1 MVLIVFILDF
11 ESIKAPDHNKHKHFY
26 LQNGIINIMNDQQ
39 RTASEAAA
47 QQLAETSG
55 VPYLDVRD
63 LTSFPNLGKLITHEQ
78 LLSYRVA
85 PLVYG
90 PETQAIEFGVTAA
103 TDRTKLPELVNM
115 MNGHQVTFKTISDA
129 GYQDVI
135 NRLYMASFQ
144 QELDGD
150 FASFG
155 PRLASTAPKAAFQ
168 LIAQLAHLLRA
179 SDIHIEPQSDVARI
193 RFRIDGTLHPIT
205 DVNLESYKVFLADLQ
220 TRANIKWGSD
230 DPQSGRISFDL
241 VDSKGNQQSVNMR
254 IETIPSF
261 HGEEIVVRI
270 FGMDASFLKIDN
282 RGFSA
287 EQLAKLQEVI
297 HRPNGMVLAVGPTGS
312 GKTSMLYSIVNEL
325 NNDETKIITLEDPVE
340 YDLPGVTQIPI
351 HSEDKELFAEKLRA
365 VLREDPNVIMIGE
378 IRDLD
383 TAKTALQAS
392 LTGHLVLSTFHASSA
407 ATAIS
412 RLLDMAK
419 ENALLASSIKIIN
432 AQRLLRKVCEH
443 CKKPIELDSVTKE
456 RISKA
461 LSNLPAEVQAEFASP
476 QLFKGEGCPA
486 CNGLGY
492 RDRIAVV
499 EQLVMNKE
507 LEDMLSSNAQVT
519 ADQVEEV
526 AVKAGMVT
534 LLQDGLIKTLHG
546 LTTLEEVEH
555 VLEF

>member
-1 MVLIVFILDF
+1 MVLMFLCLDF
-11 ESIKAPDHNKHKHFY
+11 ESIKAPRMHKHKHFY
-26 LQNGIINIMNDQQ
+26 VQSGIINTMNDEQ
-39 RTASEAAA
+39 RIASEAAA
-47 QQLAETSG
+47 QKLADTSG

-63 LTSFPNLGKLITHEQ
+63 LSSYPDLSELISYEQ
-78 LLSYRVA
+78 LLAYRVA

-90 PETQAIEFGVTAA
+90 HETQAIEFGLTAG
-103 TDRTKLPELVNM
+103 TDRTKLPDLVNIVS
-115 MNGHQVTFKTISDA
+115 GHQVTFKTISDA
-129 GYQDVI
+129 GYQDVM
-135 NRLYMASFQ
+135 NTLYMASFKK
-144 QELDGD
+144 ELDGD

-155 PRLASTAPKAAFQ
+155 PRLANTAPKAAFQ
-168 LIAQLAHLLRA
+168 LIAQLAHLLRS
-179 SDIHIEPQSDVARI
+179 SDIHIEPQESVARI

-205 DVNLESYKVFLADLQ
+205 TVNLESYKVFLADLQ

-241 VDSKGNQQSVNMR
+241 VDSHGKQQTVNMR

-282 RGFSA
+282 RGFSDQ
-287 EQLAKLQEVI
+287 QLTKLRDI
-297 HRPNGMVLAVGPTGS
+297 INRPNGMVLAVGPTGS

-325 NNDETKIITLEDPVE
+325 NNEETKIITLEDPVE

-412 RLLDMAK
+412 RLLDMAN
-419 ENALLASSIKIIN
+419 ENALLASSIKVIN
-432 AQRLLRKVCEH
+432 AQRLLRKVCEY
-443 CKKPIELDSVTKE
+443 CKQPVELDSVTRE
-456 RISKA
+456 RVQKA
-461 LSNLPAEVQAEFASP
+461 LSNLPAETQAEFASP
-476 QLFKGEGCPA
+476 QLVKGQGCPA

-492 RDRIAVV
+492 RDRIAIV
-499 EQLVMNKE
+499 EQLIMNKE
-507 LEDMLSSNAQVT
+507 LEALLSGNTQVT

-526 AVKAGMVT
+526 AIKAGMVT
-534 LLQDGLIKTLHG
+534 LLQDGLIKALRG

>member
-1 MVLIVFILDF
+1 
-11 ESIKAPDHNKHKHFY
+11 
-26 LQNGIINIMNDQQ
+26 MNDQQ

-47 QQLAETSG
+47 QELAQASG
-55 VPYLDVRD
+55 TPYLDVRD
-63 LTSFPNLGKLITHEQ
+63 LSSYPSLNEFLTYEQ
-78 LLSYRVA
+78 LLDFRVA

-90 PETQAIEFGVTAA
+90 RETKAIEFGITSA
-103 TDRTKLPELVNM
+103 TDRTRLAELASKVD
-115 MNGHQVTFKTISDA
+115 GHQVTFKTISEA
-129 GYQDVI
+129 GYQDIV
-135 NRLYMASFQ
+135 NSLYLSSFK

-150 FASFG
+150 FASFS

-168 LIAQLAHLLRA
+168 LIAQLAYLLRS
-179 SDIHIEPQSDVARI
+179 SDIHIEPQSANARI

-205 DVNLESYKVFLADLQ
+205 DVNTESYKVFLADLQ

-241 VDSKGNQQSVNMR
+241 VDINGARQSVNMR

-270 FGMDASFLKIDN
+270 FGMDASFLKVEN
-282 RGFSA
+282 RGFS
-287 EQLAKLQEVI
+287 EQQLAHLRKI
-297 HRPNGMVLAVGPTGS
+297 IGMPSGMVLAVGPTGS

-340 YDLPGVTQIPI
+340 YDLEGVTQIPI

-365 VLREDPNVIMIGE
+365 VLREDPNIIMIGE

-412 RLLDMAK
+412 RLIDMAG
-419 ENALLASSIKIIN
+419 ENALLASAIRMIN

-443 CKKPIELDSVTKE
+443 CKKPVELDSVTATK
-456 RISKA
+456 IQKA
-461 LSNLPAEVQAEFASP
+461 LANLPSETQAQFAKP
-476 QLFKGEGCPA
+476 TLFKGQGCPA

-492 RDRIAVV
+492 RDRIAIV
-499 EQLVMNKE
+499 EQLIMDKE
-507 LEDMLSSNAQVT
+507 LEELLSSTNQIT
-519 ADQVEEV
+519 ADKIEEV
-526 AVKAGMVT
+526 AVKNGMAT
-534 LLQDGLIKTLHG
+534 LVQDALIKVLRG
-546 LTTLEEVEH
+546 YTTLEEVEH
-555 VLEF
+555 VLDF

>member
-1 MVLIVFILDF
+1 
-11 ESIKAPDHNKHKHFY
+11 
-26 LQNGIINIMNDQQ
+26 MNDQQ
-39 RTASEAAA
+39 RIASETAA
-47 QQLAETSG
+47 QELAQTSG
-55 VPYLDVRD
+55 TPYLDVRD
-63 LTSFPNLGKLITHEQ
+63 ITEYPSLSELLTYEQ
-78 LLSYRVA
+78 LLDYRVA

-90 PETQAIEFGVTAA
+90 PDTHAIELGITAA
-103 TDRTKLPELVNM
+103 TDRTRLADLTAKLS
-115 MNGHQVTFKTISDA
+115 GHQVTFKTISDA

-135 NRLYMASFQ
+135 NGLYLKSFNK
-144 QELDGD
+144 ELAGD
-150 FASFG
+150 FAAFG

-168 LIAQLAHLLRA
+168 LIAQLAHLLRS
-179 SDIHIEPQSDVARI
+179 SDIHIEPQVSAARI

-241 VDSKGNQQSVNMR
+241 VDSNGAKQSVNMR
-254 IETIPSF
+254 IETIPAF

-270 FGMDASFLKIDN
+270 FGMDASFLKLDN
-282 RGFSA
+282 RGFS
-287 EQLAKLQEVI
+287 EQQLTVLKDVI
-297 HRPNGMVLAVGPTGS
+297 HKPTGMVLAVGPTGS

-325 NNDETKIITLEDPVE
+325 NNPETKIITLEDPVE
-340 YDLPGVTQIPI
+340 YDLPGVSQIPI

-365 VLREDPNVIMIGE
+365 VLREDPNIIMIGE

-407 ATAIS
+407 STAIS
-412 RLLDMAK
+412 RLLDMAD
-419 ENALLASSIKIIN
+419 ENALLASSIKIID

-443 CKKPIELDSVTKE
+443 CKQPVELDSVTSNK
-456 RISKA
+456 IQKA
-461 LSNLPAEVQAEFASP
+461 LSNLPADVQTEFAKP
-476 QLFKGEGCPA
+476 TLYKGAGCPA

-492 RDRIAVV
+492 RDRIAVI

-507 LEDMLSSNAQVT
+507 LEDLLIGNPQLT
-519 ADQVEEV
+519 ADQVEQV
-526 AVKAGMVT
+526 AVASGMVT
-534 LLQDGLIKTLHG
+534 LLQDALIKVLRG
-546 LTTLEEVEH
+546 FTTLEEVEH

>member
-1 MVLIVFILDF
+1 
-11 ESIKAPDHNKHKHFY
+11 
-26 LQNGIINIMNDQQ
+26 MNNDQ
-39 RTASEAAA
+39 RTASETAA
-47 QQLAETSG
+47 QDLAATSG
-55 VPYLDVRD
+55 TPYLDVRD
-63 LTSFPNLGKLITHEQ
+63 LSGYPSLSDLLTYEQ
-78 LLSYRVA
+78 LLDYRVA

-90 PETQAIEFGVTAA
+90 PETKAIELGVTAA
-103 TDRTKLPELVNM
+103 TDRTRLIELTGKLD
-115 MNGHQVTFKTISDA
+115 GHQVTFKTISDA
-129 GYQDVI
+129 GYQDVL
-135 NRLYMASFQ
+135 NALYLTSFK

-155 PRLASTAPKAAFQ
+155 PRLAATAPKAAFQ
-168 LIAQLAHLLRA
+168 LIAQLSYLLRA
-179 SDIHIEPQSDVARI
+179 SDIHIEPQSDAARI

-205 DVNLESYKVFLADLQ
+205 NVNLESYKVFLADLQ

-241 VDSKGNQQSVNMR
+241 VDSKGIKQSVNMR

-270 FGMDASFLKIDN
+270 FGMDASFLKVEN
-282 RGFSA
+282 RGFSE
-287 EQLAKLQEVI
+287 EQLKQLRHTI
-297 HRPNGMVLAVGPTGS
+297 HMPSGMVLAVGPTGS

-365 VLREDPNVIMIGE
+365 VLREDPNIIMIGE

-392 LTGHLVLSTFHASSA
+392 LTGHLVLSTFHAASA

-412 RLLDMAK
+412 RLLDMAG
-419 ENALLASSIKIIN
+419 ENALLASAIKMIN
-432 AQRLLRKVCEH
+432 AQRLMRRVCEH
-443 CKKPIELDSVTKE
+443 CKKPVQLDTVTATK
-456 RISKA
+456 IQKA
-461 LSNLPAEVQAEFASP
+461 LANLPAETQARLAKP
-476 QLFKGEGCPA
+476 TLFKGEGCPQ

-492 RDRIAVV
+492 RDRIAIV

-507 LEDMLSSNAQVT
+507 IEALLSGSNQVT
-519 ADQVEEV
+519 ADQLEEV
-526 AVKAGMVT
+526 AVKSGMVT
-534 LLQDGLIKTLHG
+534 LLQDALIKVLLGH
-546 LTTLEEVEH
+546 TTLEEVEH
-555 VLEF
+555 VLDF

>member
-1 MVLIVFILDF
+1 
-11 ESIKAPDHNKHKHFY
+11 
-26 LQNGIINIMNDQQ
+26 MNDQQ
-39 RTASEAAA
+39 RTASETAA
-47 QQLAETSG
+47 QQLAQTSG
-55 VPYLDVRD
+55 TPYLDVRNLSSYPD
-63 LTSFPNLGKLITHEQ
+63 LSNLITYEQ
-78 LLSYRVA
+78 LLDYRVA

-90 PETQAIEFGVTAA
+90 PETKAIEFGIAAA
-103 TDRTKLPELVNM
+103 TDRTRLPDLVSKLD
-115 MNGHQVTFKTISDA
+115 GHQVTFKTISDA

-135 NRLYMASFQ
+135 NTLYLTSFK

-168 LIAQLAHLLRA
+168 LIAQLSYLLRA
-179 SDIHIEPQSDVARI
+179 SDIHIEPQSQAARI

-241 VDSKGNQQSVNMR
+241 VDSQGSKQSVNMR

-282 RGFSA
+282 RGFSP
-287 EQLAKLQEVI
+287 EQLTKLKDII

-392 LTGHLVLSTFHASSA
+392 LTGHLLLSTFHASSA

-412 RLLDMAK
+412 RLLDMAN

-443 CKKPIELDSVTKE
+443 CKKPVELDSVTKE
-456 RISKA
+456 RIQKA
-461 LSNLPAEVQAEFASP
+461 LSNLPAEIQAEFADP
-476 QLFKGEGCPA
+476 HLFKGEGCPA

-499 EQLVMNKE
+499 EQLIMNKE
-507 LEDMLSSNAQVT
+507 LEDLLSNNAQVT

-526 AVKAGMVT
+526 AVKGGMVT
-534 LLQDGLIKTLHG
+534 LLQDGLIKTLRG
-546 LTTLEEVEH
+546 FTTLEEVEH

>member
-1 MVLIVFILDF
+1 
-11 ESIKAPDHNKHKHFY
+11 
-26 LQNGIINIMNDQQ
+26 MNEQQ
-39 RTASEAAA
+39 RTASETAA
-47 QQLAETSG
+47 QELATSSG
-55 VPYLDVRD
+55 TPYLDVRD
-63 LTSFPNLGKLITHEQ
+63 ITAYPSLSELLTYEQ
-78 LLSYRVA
+78 LLDYRVA

-90 PETQAIEFGVTAA
+90 AETKAIELGITAA
-103 TDRTKLPELVNM
+103 TDRTRLADLVAKLD
-115 MNGHQVTFKTISDA
+115 GHQVTFKTISDA
-129 GYQDVI
+129 GYQDVV
-135 NRLYMASFQ
+135 NTLYLLSFK

-155 PRLASTAPKAAFQ
+155 PRLAATAPKAAFQ
-168 LIAQLAHLLRA
+168 LIAQLSYLLRA
-179 SDIHIEPQSDVARI
+179 SDIHIEPQAASARI

-205 DVNLESYKVFLADLQ
+205 NVNLESYKVFLADLQ

-241 VDSKGNQQSVNMR
+241 VDGKGTKQSVNMR

-270 FGMDASFLKIDN
+270 FGMDASFLKIEN
-282 RGFSA
+282 RGFS
-287 EQLAKLQEVI
+287 ENQLAKLRDVI
-297 HRPNGMVLAVGPTGS
+297 GMPNGMVLAVGPTGS

-325 NNDETKIITLEDPVE
+325 NNPETKIITLEDPVE
-340 YDLPGVTQIPI
+340 YDLSGITQIPI

-412 RLLDMAK
+412 RLLDMAD
-419 ENALLASSIKIIN
+419 ENALLASAIKMIN
-432 AQRLLRKVCEH
+432 AQRLVRKVCEA
-443 CKKPIELDSVTKE
+443 CKKPIELDSVTKTK
-456 RISKA
+456 IQKA
-461 LSNLPAEVQAEFASP
+461 LANLPADVQAEFAEP
-476 QLFKGEGCPA
+476 HLYKGEGCPA

-492 RDRIAVV
+492 RDRVAVV
-499 EQLVMNKE
+499 EQLIMNKE
-507 LEDMLSSNAQVT
+507 LEELLSSTAQVT

-526 AVKAGMVT
+526 AVKNGMVT
-534 LLQDGLIKTLHG
+534 LLQDALIKVLRG
-546 LTTLEEVEH
+546 YTTLEEVEH
-555 VLEF
+555 ILDF

>member
-1 MVLIVFILDF
+1 
-11 ESIKAPDHNKHKHFY
+11 
-26 LQNGIINIMNDQQ
+26 MNAEQ
-39 RTASEAAA
+39 RTASETAA
-47 QQLAETSG
+47 QELAQTSG
-55 VPYLDVRD
+55 TPYLDVRD
-63 LTSFPNLGKLITHEQ
+63 LQSYPSLSELLSYEQ
-78 LLSYRVA
+78 LIDYRVA

-90 PETQAIEFGVTAA
+90 PETKAIELGITAS
-103 TDRTKLPELVNM
+103 TDRTRLADLVALLD
-115 MNGHQVTFKTISDA
+115 GHQVTFKTISDA

-135 NRLYMASFQ
+135 NTLYLHSFKK
-144 QELDGD
+144 ELDGD

-155 PRLASTAPKAAFQ
+155 SRLASTAPKDAFQ
-168 LIAQLAHLLRA
+168 LIAQLSYLLRA
-179 SDIHIEPQSDVARI
+179 SDIHIEPQQATARI

-205 DVNLESYKVFLADLQ
+205 DVDTESYKVFLADLQ

-241 VDSKGNQQSVNMR
+241 VDKHGIKQSVNMR

-270 FGMDASFLKIDN
+270 FGMDASFLKIEN
-282 RGFSA
+282 RGFS
-287 EQLAKLQEVI
+287 EPQLSKLKDII
-297 HRPNGMVLAVGPTGS
+297 HMPNGMVLAVGPTGS

-325 NNDETKIITLEDPVE
+325 NNPETKIITLEDPVE

-365 VLREDPNVIMIGE
+365 VLREDPNIIMIGE

-412 RLLDMAK
+412 RLLDMAN
-419 ENALLASSIKIIN
+419 ENALLASAIKIIN
-432 AQRLLRKVCEH
+432 AQRLLRKVCQA
-443 CKKPIELDSVTKE
+443 CKQPVELDSVTKAK
-456 RISKA
+456 IQKV
-461 LSNLPAEVQAEFASP
+461 LSNLPSEIQTELSDPHPV
-476 QLFKGEGCPA
+476 KGQGCPA

-492 RDRIAVV
+492 RDRIAIV

-507 LEDMLSSNAQVT
+507 LEELLSRSAQVT
-519 ADQVEEV
+519 ADQVQDV
-526 AVKAGMVT
+526 AIKNGMVT
-534 LLQDGLIKTLHG
+534 LLQDALIKVLRG
-546 LTTLEEVEH
+546 YTTLEEVEH

>member
-1 MVLIVFILDF
+1 
-11 ESIKAPDHNKHKHFY
+11 
-26 LQNGIINIMNDQQ
+26 MNEQQ
-39 RTASEAAA
+39 RTASETAA
-47 QQLAETSG
+47 QELAQTSG
-55 VPYLDVRD
+55 TPYLDVRD
-63 LTSFPNLGKLITHEQ
+63 LPSYPSLSGLLSYEQ
-78 LLSYRVA
+78 LLDYRVA

-90 PETQAIEFGVTAA
+90 PETKAIELGITSA
-103 TDRTKLPELVNM
+103 TDRTRLPDLIAKLD
-115 MNGHQVTFKTISDA
+115 GHQVTLKTISDA

-135 NRLYMASFQ
+135 NTLYLKSFQ
-144 QELDGD
+144 KELDGD

-155 PRLASTAPKAAFQ
+155 PRLATTPPKSAFQ
-168 LIAQLAHLLRA
+168 LIAQLSYLLRA
-179 SDIHIEPQSDVARI
+179 SDIHIEPQAAAARV

-241 VDSKGNQQSVNMR
+241 VDGKGAKQSVNMR

-270 FGMDASFLKIDN
+270 FGMDASFLKIEN
-282 RGFSA
+282 RGFS
-287 EQLAKLQEVI
+287 EPQLERLKDIIRL
-297 HRPNGMVLAVGPTGS
+297 PNGMVLAVGPTGS
-312 GKTSMLYSIVNEL
+312 GKTSMLYSIVNQL
-325 NNDETKIITLEDPVE
+325 NSPETKIVTLEDPVE

-365 VLREDPNVIMIGE
+365 VLREDPNIIMIGE

-412 RLLDMAK
+412 RLMDMAG
-419 ENALLASSIKIIN
+419 ENALLASAIKMIN
-432 AQRLLRKVCEH
+432 AQRLLRKVCES
-443 CKKPIELDSVTKE
+443 CKKPVELDSVTKTK
-456 RISKA
+456 IQKVLA
-461 LSNLPAEVQAEFASP
+461 NLPADVQNEFSDP
-476 QLFKGEGCPA
+476 HLYKGEGCPA

-492 RDRIAVV
+492 RDRVAVV
-499 EQLVMNKE
+499 EQLIMNKE
-507 LEDMLSSNAQVT
+507 LEELLSGSVQIT
-519 ADQVEEV
+519 ADQVEDV
-526 AVKAGMVT
+526 AVKSGMVT
-534 LLQDGLIKTLHG
+534 LLQDALIKVLRG
-546 LTTLEEVEH
+546 VTTLEEVER

>member
-1 MVLIVFILDF
+1 
-11 ESIKAPDHNKHKHFY
+11 
-26 LQNGIINIMNDQQ
+26 MNDQP
-39 RTASEAAA
+39 RTASETAA
-47 QQLAETSG
+47 QNLAQTSG
-55 VPYLDVRD
+55 IPYLDVR
-63 LTSFPNLGKLITHEQ
+63 NLSSYPDVGALLSYEQ
-78 LLSYRVA
+78 LLAYRVA

-90 PETQAIEFGVTAA
+90 PETKALEFGITAA
-103 TDRTKLPELVNM
+103 TDRTRLTELTGKLS
-115 MNGHQVTFKTISDA
+115 GHQVTFKTISDA
-129 GYQDVI
+129 SYQDVI
-135 NRLYMASFQ
+135 NALYLSSFKK
-144 QELDGD
+144 ELDGD

-155 PRLASTAPKAAFQ
+155 PRLAETAPKAAFQ
-168 LIAQLAHLLRA
+168 LIAQLAHLLRS
-179 SDIHIEPQSDVARI
+179 SDIHIEPQETAARI

-205 DVNLESYKVFLADLQ
+205 EVNLESYKVFLADLQ

-241 VDSKGNQQSVNMR
+241 VDIKGAKQAVNMR
-254 IETIPSF
+254 IETIPAF

-270 FGMDASFLKIDN
+270 FGMDSSFLKLDN
-282 RGFSA
+282 RGFSQ
-287 EQLAKLQEVI
+287 EQITNLQQII

-312 GKTSMLYSIVNEL
+312 GKTSMLYAIVNEL
-325 NNDETKIITLEDPVE
+325 NTPETKIITLEDPVE

-365 VLREDPNVIMIGE
+365 VLREDPNIIMIGE

-412 RLLDMAK
+412 RLLDMAN
-419 ENALLASSIKIIN
+419 ENALLASSIKIIV

-443 CKKPIELDSVTKE
+443 CKKPVQLDTVTNTK
-456 RISKA
+456 IQKA
-461 LSNLPAEVQAEFASP
+461 LANLSPETQAAFANP
-476 QLFKGEGCPA
+476 TLFKGEGCPM

-492 RDRIAVV
+492 RDRIAVI
-499 EQLVMNKE
+499 EQLIMTKE
-507 LEDMLSSNAQVT
+507 LEELLASKAQIT
-519 ADQVEEV
+519 ADQIQEV
-526 AVKAGMVT
+526 AIKSGMVT
-534 LLQDGLIKTLHG
+534 LLQDALIKVLRG